1 MGEGSEGRGER
12 SLLVAVPGA
21 LGRFHPMSVDQ
32 SDPADRFPNR
42 AIVRRYRLGAEPGD
56 DLSATTTPEQ
66 RLALVWDLSR
76 RLWAL
81 TGRPSASTPRD
92 QIPVRFIRPA

>member
-1 MGEGSEGRGER
+1 
-12 SLLVAVPGA
+12 
-21 LGRFHPMSVDQ
+21 MSVDQ
-32 SDPADRFPNR
+32 PDPADRLLNR

-56 DLSATTTPEQ
+56 DLSASTTPEQ

-81 TGRPSASTPRD
+81 TGGPSASMPRD
-92 QIPVRFIRPA
+92 KIPVRIIRPA